1 MKIKN
6 AWAIL
11 LILVAASCDEDDN
24 PNPTDGSTKV
34 IGDKVYRLVQG
45 EDQTAALGQLLAED
59 IHVQVTDLEG
69 KPVFT
74 HLQVEA
80 SDPGANVLLQRS
92 QEEEDLFIIRWR
104 LGCDET
110 QQTLTVKD
118 NVCGIAKEGCID
130 VNIFEITVTTGNQVS
145 GWFESCQTFSYSYD
159 SKLYSN
165 DEWLG
170 IVTRGQVYSTSDP
183 GPGTGRWLM
192 TQAPSGTSY
201 SRMEIAPPG
210 EIYFS
215 YGGDFYI
222 SEDRGQNWTIVD
234 APIDRY
240 YGNKLFILGKD
251 NYACASEYSNKVYL
265 STNKGKTW
273 DLLVDISQTTH
284 GQSNN
289 LQSIVSDGDKTYVLA
304 NNNRIIEI
312 SGGSTTIKEFDHG
325 SWPSWGSLWD
335 YQTLVQDHKILHL
348 YRNDVIY
355 GIDLESNSASKVMDM
370 PGHTEMILS
379 QGEIYLVSNS
389 NSYYKYQNGFF
400 ASKRFNLPNNIGQG
414 YSRIVSLTFHKGS
427 PAFLTSN
434 GKFFYYI
441 D

>member
-1 MKIKN
+1 M
-6 AWAIL
+6 
-11 LILVAASCDEDDN
+11 
-24 PNPTDGSTKV
+24 
-34 IGDKVYRLVQG
+34 
-45 EDQTAALGQLLAED
+45 LA
-59 IHVQVTDLEG
+59 
-69 KPVFT
+69 
-74 HLQVEA
+74 
-80 SDPGANVLLQRS
+80 
-92 QEEEDLFIIRWR
+92 
-104 LGCDET
+104 
-110 QQTLTVKD
+110 
-118 NVCGIAKEGCID
+118 
-130 VNIFEITVTTGNQVS
+130 
-145 GWFESCQTFSYSYD
+145 
-159 SKLYSN
+159 
-165 DEWLG
+165 
-170 IVTRGQVYSTSDP
+170 
-183 GPGTGRWLM
+183 
-192 TQAPSGTSY
+192 
-201 SRMEIAPPG
+201 
-210 EIYFS
+210 
-215 YGGDFYI
+215 
-222 SEDRGQNWTIVD
+222 
-234 APIDRY
+234 
-240 YGNKLFILGKD
+240 
-251 NYACASEYSNKVYL
+251 
-265 STNKGKTW
+265 
-273 DLLVDISQTTH
+273 DISQTTH

-312 SGGSTTIKEFDHG
+312 SGGSTTVKEFDHG